1 MTFGKVNLGDVEI
14 SPISQSLLVG
24 STMTCDN
31 NDDHDDDPG
40 DDDGDDNDGD
50 YDDAHDDND
59 DDDDVYAG
67 WLHHDLAIKAA
78 CNLITEDEEKTMMTQ
93 KE

>member
-1 MTFGKVNLGDVEI
+1 MTFVKVNLGDVEI

-40 DDDGDDNDGD
+40 DGDDNDGD
-50 YDDAHDDND
+50 YDDAHDN
-59 DDDDVYAG
+59 
-67 WLHHDLAIKAA
+67 K
-78 CNLITEDEEKTMMTQ
+78 
-93 KE
+93 

>member
-1 MTFGKVNLGDVEI
+1 MTFVKVNLGDVEI

-40 DDDGDDNDGD
+40 DGDDNNGD
-50 YDDAHDDND
+50 YEDQLDRDKDD
-59 DDDDVYAG
+59 
-67 WLHHDLAIKAA
+67 
-78 CNLITEDEEKTMMTQ
+78 EDQLVDCPTQ
-93 KE
+93 L